1 MKLEAMSQFNRKTS
15 GNWQNMG
22 TGTDQVARHSQSCQQ
37 NSLAELVE
45 QKPGMLKVQGSNLVI
60 AKFWLGESDYFIYLK
75 YLRKTYNIAIND
87 IG

>member
-15 GNWQNMG
+15 GNWENMG

-45 QKPGMLKVQGSNLVI
+45 QKPGMVLVI
-60 AKFWLGESDYFIYLK
+60 AKFWLGESYYFIYLK